1 MPPRIDPNVPAAR
14 HTMLLKDKDVKRWFD
29 TIALG
34 SKATAK
40 NYLRMIGLFLEETKL
55 TPKSFLKLSGRTQA
69 EVLQDY
75 VLRGRDNLGARAG
88 SSVVKKAVVSW
99 LKHMGKLT
107 PAVRDVSVK
116 GAHRTRSHQRLP
128 TKDDLRRVFNV
139 CDPKTRVA
147 FCLVA
152 LAGQRIEVVGNLEGD
167 DGLKF
172 RDLPEARFDEK
183 GQLIFDE
190 NPTVVHVRP
199 ELSKN
204 GQPFFTFLPAEACEY
219 LKAYVAD
226 RVSEGEK
233 VTKDSAVFAL
243 DPKQRTRYKKEH
255 MSATNIGDRMRVAM
269 RAVGLTQRPYVFRKY
284 FSQNST
290 RAVAEG
296 LVPTWIEYW
305 MGHDTGVPGV
315 YNLADAEQL
324 IPEMRLWFDRTSKYL
339 QTTVREPKATVK
351 DALNTLLESAP
362 TLEREGQDEQE
373 IEAIK
378 KHFVPVVQSL
388 VAQQRTNGSLADEIQ
403 KLGNLFREGL
413 IDADEFKAA
422 KARLLRT
429 D

>member
-14 HTMLLKDKDVKRWFD
+14 HTMLLKDKDVQRWFD

-55 TPKSFLKLSGRTQA
+55 TPKSFLKLSGRGQA
-69 EVLQDY
+69 GILQDY

-204 GQPFFTFLPAEACEY
+204 A
-219 LKAYVAD
+219 
-226 RVSEGEK
+226 
-233 VTKDSAVFAL
+233 
-243 DPKQRTRYKKEH
+243 
-255 MSATNIGDRMRVAM
+255 
-269 RAVGLTQRPYVFRKY
+269 
-284 FSQNST
+284 T

-305 MGHDTGVPGV
+305 IGHDTGVPGV

-388 VAQQRTNGSLADEIQ
+388 VAQQRTNGSRADEIQ

-422 KARLLRT
+422 KARLLST